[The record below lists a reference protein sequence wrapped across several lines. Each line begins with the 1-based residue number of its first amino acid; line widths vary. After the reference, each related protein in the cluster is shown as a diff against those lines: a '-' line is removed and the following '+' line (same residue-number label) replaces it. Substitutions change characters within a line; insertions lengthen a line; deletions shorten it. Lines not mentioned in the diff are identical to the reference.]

1 MKIILKQ
8 KEKIIFVEFKTLNGK
23 DTFILNA
30 FQIISVVFTAEG
42 HIEFITT
49 DNNRDVLEKL
59 ETI

>member
-1 MKIILKQ
+1 MM
-8 KEKIIFVEFKTLNGK
+8 FVEFKTLNGK

-30 FQIISVVFTAEG
+30 FQIISVLVTAEG

-49 DNNRDVLEKL
+49 DNNRDYITSEYYRDVLEKL